1 MTESGD
7 RSVAIVTPWYPTPRV
22 PFGGPFVQELVKAV
36 ADRCDGVTVYH
47 LDLWGLPQDE
57 ERAALIA
64 RTQRRLQPLARTGT
78 RGAGGATVHYAPTL
92 LPNGGDWAAQARAHA
107 EWLTAALGGE
117 PLPQPVVHA
126 HVGIRGAYAALENA
140 RPDARV
146 YVTEH
151 ASFLADVLGQPAA
164 RELYD
169 EVIARSTRFFV
180 VGRNLV
186 DLLAAVYP
194 HHAGKVELVANP
206 IDFDVPRKRPVDR
219 IRRWIAIAALTPRK
233 RVDYLIQGFARCRA
247 ADPGLRLTVV
257 GTGAQEQELRELA
270 EALGVA
276 DAVDFRGAVEPTEIP
291 RIMAEHDLFVHT
303 SRHET
308 FGVVVVEALAAGVPV
323 LATRCGGP
331 EELLEGIEDAAGGMI
346 DVDDSPEA
354 LVKGYQELARR
365 FPAGLDLESAREH
378 LRGRYS
384 REAVAD
390 HHEAIW
396 FGRPAAPQ
404 EGR

>member
-1 MTESGD
+1 MTETGD

-47 LDLWGLPQDE
+47 TDLWGLPKDD
-57 ERAALIA
+57 ERAALVE
-64 RTQRRLQPLARTGT
+64 RTARRLMPLARTGS
-78 RGAGGATVHYAPTL
+78 RGVAGATVHYVPTL

-107 EWLTAALGGE
+107 AWLTEALGGE

-126 HVGIRGAYAALENA
+126 HVGIRGAYAALANA

-151 ASFLADVLGQPAA
+151 ASFLADVLEQPGA

-169 EVIARSTRFFV
+169 EVVTRATRFFV
-180 VGRNLV
+180 VGQNLV
-186 DLLAAVYP
+186 DLLTEVYP

-206 IDFDVPRKRPVDR
+206 IDFNVERKAPAGR

-233 RVDYLIQGFARCRA
+233 RLDYLIEGFARCF
-247 ADPGLRLTVV
+247 ADDRELRLTII
-257 GTGAQEQELRELA
+257 GKGKQELELRELA
-270 EALGVA
+270 AGLGIA
-276 DAVDFRGAVEPTEIP
+276 GAVDFRGAVEPTAIP
-291 RIMAEHDLFVHT
+291 GLMREHDLFVHT

-308 FGVVVVEALAAGVPV
+308 FGVVVVEALAVGIPV
-323 LATRCGGP
+323 LVSRCGGP
-331 EELLEGIEDAAGGMI
+331 EELLAGIEDDAGGMF
-346 DVDDSPEA
+346 DVDDSTDA
-354 LVKGYQELARR
+354 LVKAYAALTAR
-365 FPAGLDLESAREH
+365 FPAGLDLERARESM
-378 LRGRYS
+378 RGKYS

-396 FGRPAAPQ
+396 FGPNPQ